1 MIGRSAARS
10 RNVSDAS
17 RIVVADALRDRGA
30 RARTAQA
37 VPVFTAAFCA
47 RFGTDPDATAAEAG
61 LDAAVLTEM
70 IAGRQDTAVTSC
82 IDHLSGPHTHPRHVG
97 TPPFPPRPDRVHPR
111 ALPHQLP
118 PPHPLAAH

>member
-70 IAGRQDTAVTSC
+70 IAGRQDTAGTPGIHPLC
-82 IDHLSGPHTHPRHVG
+82 RPHT
-97 TPPFPPRPDRVHPR
+97 PPRQGSTPSL
-111 ALPHQLP
+111 LPVLDCVNARP
-118 PPHPLAAH
+118 PPHPLPRPRARD